1 MTNTDVVKKLI
12 GSINPVGES
21 DTDDDR
27 YESLKEMCV
36 LVDNLITDIG
46 DMAYSNKHSQ
56 EYSVKRAVKYAST
69 FLTKTVG
76 IAE

>member
-21 DTDDDR
+21 DTDDER
-27 YESLKEMCV
+27 YENLKEMCV
-36 LVDNLITDIG
+36 LVDNLITHID
-46 DMAYSNKHSQ
+46 DMAYLNRHLQ

-76 IAE
+76 IEE